1 MNEQKLHG
9 LSVLLLFI
17 LIALGMAW
25 ELWIAPL
32 RPGGSWLVLKV
43 IPLLFAVRGMR
54 RGDRYTFQWMS
65 LLVWLYFTEGVVR
78 GASDSGASAVL
89 GWIEALLSVALFAS
103 VAAYSRM
110 TAPSRRAP
118 PQPEE

>member
-1 MNEQKLHG
+1 M
-9 LSVLLLFI
+9 LLFA
-17 LIALGMAW
+17 LIALGMTW
-25 ELWIAPL
+25 ELWLAPV

-78 GASDSGASAVL
+78 GASDNGISAAL
-89 GWIEALLSVALFAS
+89 GWIEAILSVALFVC
-103 VAAYSRM
+103 VAMYSRM
-110 TAPSRRAP
+110 TAPSRRTQP
-118 PQPEE
+118 PQED